1 MTKYFFW
8 VSLIGLVAFFFWP
21 VGPESGIYKY
31 RKAVINSATSTG
43 KSSEEC
49 KQELELKRAQVVAY
63 EEAIVKADEAF
74 ERMAAEIP
82 VCPRTGQRSP
92 LTIKDD
98 PRPELR
104 TKVETLKE
112 EIKVL
117 EGKVSGS

>member
-1 MTKYFFW
+1 MTKYIFW
-8 VSLIGLVAFFFWP
+8 MFMIGLAAFFFWP
-21 VGPESGIYKY
+21 VGQESAVYKY
-31 RKAVINSATSTG
+31 RHSAIDRAIFAV
-43 KSSEEC
+43 KSNEEC